1 MLNQNLYQELI
12 EAVNYIKSISSFE
25 PETAIILGTGLGK
38 LGDEIKEPIIIDY
51 QNIPHFP
58 HSTVESHK
66 GKLIMGFLNNE
77 KVLVFQG
84 RFHFY
89 EGYEMKDV
97 VFPVRVSKL
106 LGIKK
111 LLISNAAGGINN
123 KFQKG
128 DLMIIN
134 DHINLQPDNP
144 LRGFNDERIGPRW
157 PDLFESYKKEWIN
170 QAKIAAEKLNIV
182 LHEGVYVSVPG
193 PNLETPAEY
202 KFLKTIGADAV
213 GMSTVPEVIA
223 AKHCGMDVLAV
234 SVITDLC
241 YPEALKPVSIPE
253 IIGAA
258 NKAEPE
264 LSKLFSYLLP
274 LLKSENL

>member
-1 MLNQNLYQELI
+1 MQNQNIFQEI
-12 EAVNYIKSISSFE
+12 SEAVDYIKSITSFK

-38 LGDEIKEPIIIDY
+38 LGDEIIDPIIIDY

-66 GKLIMGFLNNE
+66 GKLILGYLNEE

-106 LGIKK
+106 MGIKK

-123 KFQKG
+123 QFQKG
-128 DLMIIN
+128 DLMIIK

-144 LRGFNDERIGPRW
+144 LRGYNDDRLGPRW
-157 PDLFESYKKEWIN
+157 PDLFESYKHSWIKLAKET
-170 QAKIAAEKLNIV
+170 AEKLNIT
-182 LHEGVYVSVPG
+182 LREGVYASVPG

-202 KFLKTIGADAV
+202 KYLKIIGADAV

-264 LSKLFSYLLP
+264 LSKLFSNLLP
-274 LLKSENL
+274 ILKTED